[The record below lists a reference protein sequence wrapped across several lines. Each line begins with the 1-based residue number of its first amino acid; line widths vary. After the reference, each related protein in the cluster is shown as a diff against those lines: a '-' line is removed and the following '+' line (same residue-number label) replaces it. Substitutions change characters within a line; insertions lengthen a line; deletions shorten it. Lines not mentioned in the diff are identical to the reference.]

1 MHFMTFFST
10 RSPLCAAVAGFL
22 LPGVLLLVLLAAALD
37 ANAHRMRPAIVSA
50 DFTGA
55 GTVSIRIDANFEQ
68 LMAGIT
74 PTHTDTDD
82 APEAHQYKALRA
94 LQATSFTHELRAF
107 LPQFIDNISLRFD
120 NQVAAL
126 GIHEVMVPSNVPPER
141 ARISTVTLQASVP
154 DTANAFDWQYP
165 AAYGASVLRISVRGE
180 EPVASEW
187 LGDGQRSKAFNV
199 GADLR
204 GLSTT
209 ELGLRYIWLGFTHIV
224 PFGLD
229 HVLFV
234 LGMFMLSVHL
244 KPLFWQVTAF
254 TVAHSVTLTLAVL
267 DVWSVSPFVVEPLIA
282 LSIIYIAV
290 ENLFTVQVSP
300 RRFAVVFAFG
310 LLHGLGF
317 AGVLG
322 EIGLPAGELVTAI
335 VAFNVGVEVGQLAV
349 IAGALAAGFYWL
361 RDKSWYR
368 RRVVWP
374 ASGLIALVGLYWLVE
389 RVMSGP
395 LMAA

>member
-1 MHFMTFFST
+1 MHFMTFFT
-10 RSPLCAAVAGFL
+10 PRAPLCASLTGI
-22 LPGVLLLVLLAAALD
+22 LPSGVLLLVLLTAALD

-55 GTVSIRIDANFEQ
+55 GTLSIRIDANFEQ
-68 LMAGIT
+68 LIAGIT
-74 PTHTDTDD
+74 PTHKDTDD
-82 APEAHQYKALRA
+82 APEAHRYKALRA
-94 LQATSFTHELRAF
+94 LEATAFAQELRAF
-107 LPQFIDNISLRFD
+107 LPQLVDKVSLRFD
-120 NQVAAL
+120 AQAASL
-126 GIHEVMVPSNVPPER
+126 RIREVTVPPDVPPER

-154 DTANAFDWQYP
+154 DTASTFNWQYP
-165 AAYGASVLRISVRGE
+165 ADYGASVLRISVRGE
-180 EPVASEW
+180 KPVASEW
-187 LGDGQRSKAFNV
+187 LGDGQQSKAFNV

-209 ELGLRYIWLGFTHIV
+209 QLGLRYIWLGFTHIV

-267 DVWSVSPFVVEPLIA
+267 DIWSVSPFVVEPLIA

-290 ENLFTVQVSP
+290 ENLFAKQVSP
-300 RRFAVVFAFG
+300 RRFAVVFVFG

-322 EIGLPAGELVTAI
+322 EIGLPAGELVTALI
-335 VAFNVGVEVGQLAV
+335 AFNVGVEVGQLAV
-349 IAGALAAGFYWL
+349 IGAALAAGFYWL
-361 RDKSWYR
+361 RGKPWYR
-368 RRVVWP
+368 KRVVWP
-374 ASGLIALVGLYWLVE
+374 ASALIGVVGLYWLVE